1 MTVDDIYDTYG
12 VEVSGND
19 VTSYALMPVAGGGG
33 AGYETTCYTYAEKT
47 THDAEYVITFFER
60 KSRRYP
66 NGQNGGRNR

>member
-1 MTVDDIYDTYG
+1 MTVDDIYDVYG

-47 THDAEYVITFFER
+47 NT
-60 KSRRYP
+60 
-66 NGQNGGRNR
+66 